1 MDTTQPAEPPAE
13 HPAASGGNPVP
24 PAPEVPGFRVER
36 LLGVGGSAAVWLV
49 RDDDGAPFALKVPA
63 TGGGGAL
70 NAFEA
75 RREVNILARL
85 EHPHLLRMY
94 AVVET
99 DHGAGL
105 ICGYAAGGSA
115 AGLVAARGP
124 VRPGEAVSILVG
136 IAEALGYLHA
146 RGAAHGDVS
155 PGNILLTSEGRPLL
169 ADFGSGRL
177 LGEPGVRRLGTP
189 GFSAPES
196 TDAAEPAL
204 GAAMDMYA
212 LAAAGWF
219 LLTGRTPPPSRDRP
233 PLSILVPGVGRELPA
248 LLEAGLAEDPAE
260 RPAADE
266 FAAAAF
272 RSAPALPV
280 DLVAAVHPDVHPELL
295 TRRTGSAGAGTEK
308 RKHWRGKRGPSGVA
322 GGPERGRSRALG
334 RRPGRGR
341 GQARGVARRSGAAG
355 RGWWGNV
362 RWGSGRRGNALP
374 GGGTDADRA
383 PVVRE
388 RSVEENAARGQA
400 PGTRR
405 DGRHVQRG
413 RGSRSSPMGS
423 RVFPVA
429 AAVVVVAVLLLA
441 GIALA
446 APDLLRARGAGAGA
460 PDNPPGGSQGAARST
475 SAPSSAPART
485 PTPEA
490 STPEAPTRPA
500 PGGPAETVESLRAV
514 TAAED
519 PAKALPA
526 LAELRSRAF
535 ASADPSLLQYVNAPG
550 SEALQA
556 DQEQV
561 ARLAAEG
568 HALSGL
574 VMEAAVV
581 DGSGAA
587 PAAQGTATAE
597 LHVRLRVSGY
607 TQVDSAGAVL
617 RHGQAQQQEVLL
629 MLVRS
634 GGEWRISRILAPQ

>member
-1 MDTTQPAEPPAE
+1 MDTTQPAE
-13 HPAASGGNPVP
+13 HPATSGGIPVP

-49 RDDDGAPFALKVPA
+49 RDDDGAPFALKVPV
-63 TGGGGAL
+63 TGGDGAL

-85 EHPHLLRMY
+85 EHRHLLRMH

-99 DHGAGL
+99 NHGAGL

-124 VRPGEAVSILVG
+124 VQPGEAVSILVG
-136 IAEALGYLHA
+136 IAEALGYLHS

-155 PGNILLTSEGRPLL
+155 PGNILFTSEGRPLL
-169 ADFGSGRL
+169 GDFGSGRL
-177 LGEPGVRRLGTP
+177 LGEPGAQRLGTP

-196 TDAAEPAL
+196 TDDAEPGL

-212 LAAAGWF
+212 LAAVGWF

-233 PLSILVPGVGRELPA
+233 PLSILVPDVGRELPA
-248 LLEAGLAEDPAE
+248 LLEAGLAEDPAD

-266 FAAAAF
+266 FAAAAY
-272 RSAPALPV
+272 RGAPALPV

-295 TRRTGSAGAGTEK
+295 TRRTGSAGSGTEK
-308 RKHWRGKRGPSGVA
+308 RKRRRGKRGPSGVV
-322 GGPERGRSRALG
+322 GGTELERGRSRALG
-334 RRPGRGR
+334 RRRGR
-341 GQARGVARRSGAAG
+341 GLRQAHGGRQARGTGGMPGAAG
-355 RGWWGNV
+355 REW
-362 RWGSGRRGNALP
+362 WGSGRRGNALP
-374 GGGTDADRA
+374 GGGADADRA
-383 PVVRE
+383 PAVRE
-388 RSVEENAARGQA
+388 RSIEGNAAPDQA
-400 PGTRR
+400 LRTRR
-405 DGRHVQRG
+405 DAQGTVRG
-413 RGSRSSPMGS
+413 RGSRSSPMSS

-429 AAVVVVAVLLLA
+429 AAVVVAAVLLLA

-446 APDLLRARGAGAGA
+446 APDLLRARGAGA
-460 PDNPPGGSQGAARST
+460 PDKSPGGSQAAAQDT
-475 SAPSSAPART
+475 SAPAPA
-485 PTPEA
+485 PTLEA

-500 PGGPAETVESLRAV
+500 PVDPAETVESLRAV

-519 PAKALPA
+519 PAQALPA

-535 ASADPSLLQYVNAPG
+535 TSADPALLHYVNAPG
-550 SEALQA
+550 SEALQD
-556 DQEQV
+556 DQEQI

-574 VMEAAVV
+574 VTEVAVV

-587 PAAQGTATAE
+587 RAAQGTATAE
-597 LHVRLRVSGY
+597 LRVRMQVSGY

-617 RHGQAQQQEVLL
+617 RYGQAQQQEVLL
-629 MLVRS
+629 VLVRS
-634 GGEWRISRILAPQ
+634 GGEWRISRILAPP